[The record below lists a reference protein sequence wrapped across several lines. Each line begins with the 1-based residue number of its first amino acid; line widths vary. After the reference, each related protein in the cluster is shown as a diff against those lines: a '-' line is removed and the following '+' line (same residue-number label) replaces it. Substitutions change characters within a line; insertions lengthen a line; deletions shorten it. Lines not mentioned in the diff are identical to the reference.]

1 MNSVDGIIVKV
12 TKLWWLKINTKGIR
26 KTALSGAIF
35 PHIIK
40 IKYNVNNVFYE
51 KSKIVC
57 WKNKII
63 NVGDKV
69 NITYDINNP
78 SKIIKLIN
86 L

>member
-26 KTALSGAIF
+26 KTALDGAIF

>member
-26 KTALSGAIF
+26 KTALDGAIF

-51 KSKIVC
+51 KSK
-57 WKNKII
+57 NK
-63 NVGDKV
+63 
-69 NITYDINNP
+69 Y
-78 SKIIKLIN
+78 
-86 L
+86 